1 MKFLITL
8 FSGVVLLMYIVSDAV
23 SQTVTQ
29 VKTVQPAGTSAD
41 HTKTT
46 ESRINWLTFEEAIE
60 RNKKKPKKILVDV
73 YTDWCGW
80 CKVMDKQTFSDPI
93 IVDYVNQHYYAVK
106 LNAEGNKPITFKGK
120 VYEFV
125 PSGNR
130 GYHQLAAELL
140 QGRLSYPTVVFLDE
154 KMDLL
159 QPIPGFR
166 NPPEMDMILKYFGGN
181 HYKTTQYDVF
191 QQQYKSPY
199 RSEGQ

>member
-1 MKFLITL
+1 MIGIITFSISLALLILPGRAYT
-8 FSGVVLLMYIVSDAV
+8 
-23 SQTVTQ
+23 QTAAQ
-29 VKTVQPAGTSAD
+29 VKPVSSTSAS
-41 HTKTT
+41 TPSGKTT
-46 ESRINWLTFEEAIE
+46 EAKINWITFEEAIE
-60 RNKKKPKKILVDV
+60 RNKKKPKKIFIDV

-80 CKVMDKQTFSDPI
+80 CKVMDKQTFTDPI
-93 IVDYVNQHYYAVK
+93 IVDYINQNYYAVK
-106 LNAEGNKPITFKGK
+106 FNAEGTQPILFKGK
-120 VYEFV
+120 LYEFV

-166 NPPEMDMILKYFGGN
+166 KPPEMDLILKYFGGN
-181 HYKTTQYDVF
+181 HYKTTSYDVF

-199 RSEGQ
+199 PPE